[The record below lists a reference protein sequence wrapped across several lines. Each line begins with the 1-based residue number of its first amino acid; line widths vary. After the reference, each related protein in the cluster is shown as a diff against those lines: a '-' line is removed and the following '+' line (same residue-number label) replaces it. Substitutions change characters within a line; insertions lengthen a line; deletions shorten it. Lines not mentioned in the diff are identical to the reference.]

1 MRDRGTNGPFRLP
14 VPGKQARE
22 HSLGLTAL
30 IRERISQNGGDIGF
44 DDFMEMALYE
54 PDWGYYSA
62 GAAKFDALGDFTTA
76 PHVSSLFS
84 RCLARQ
90 CAQVLASLPAGDIL
104 EIGAGSGVMAK
115 DLLQELEA
123 IEALPANYLILERS
137 PALRLRQQRLFATH
151 IPQLL
156 PRARWLSALP
166 ETPFQGVMLANE
178 LVDAMPVK
186 RYVLR
191 HGEAQELRIGHRDG
205 EFHWGEG
212 PPEPAMAEWFEDI
225 MKRRQ
230 AENAGGAYLTERNTQ
245 AESWIK
251 LAAAVLERGALLLI
265 DYGYPRHEYYHPQ
278 RDRGAL
284 LCHYRHRCHDDPF
297 FYPGLQDI
305 TASVDFTALARA
317 AGDSGLQVA
326 GYAAQAH
333 FLISC
338 GLMELASA
346 SRHGD
351 GGFDPAV
358 SQQVKLLTLPGEMGE
373 RFKAIAFAKD
383 YAGDLLG
390 FQFIDQRDHL
400 WRH

>member
-1 MRDRGTNGPFRLP
+1 MRDRGTNAPFRLP
-14 VPGKQARE
+14 VPEKQARE

-30 IRERISQNGGDIGF
+30 IRERISENGGDIGF

-54 PDWGYYSA
+54 PGWGYYSA
-62 GAAKFDALGDFTTA
+62 GAARFDALGDFTTA

-123 IEALPANYLILERS
+123 LEALPVHYLILERS
-137 PALRLRQQRLFATH
+137 AELRLRQQRLFATH
-151 IPQLL
+151 IPWLL
-156 PRARWLSALP
+156 PRARWLSAMP

-186 RYVLR
+186 RYALR
-191 HGEAQELRIGHRDG
+191 HGEAQELRIGHRKG
-205 EFHWGEG
+205 GFHWVEG
-212 PPEPAMAEWFEDI
+212 PPEPAAAEWFEDI
-225 MKRRQ
+225 MQRLQ
-230 AENAGGAYLTERNTQ
+230 AENASGAYLTERNAQ

-251 LAAAVLERGALLLI
+251 SAATVLERGALLLL
-265 DYGYPRHEYYHPQ
+265 DYGYPRHEYYHLQ

-317 AGDSGLQVA
+317 AGDSRLQVA
-326 GYAAQAH
+326 GYTAQAH

-346 SRHGD
+346 SQRGE
-351 GGFDPAV
+351 GGLAPAV

-383 YAGDLLG
+383 CAEDLLG